1 MVEPNY
7 PFKDRVD
14 FKKEPLDKIC
24 EELNTLDKHFML
36 KFESEIKED
45 LQSYDILKNEK
56 YQRMDELKRVLDH
69 IRSEAIGKEN

>member
-56 YQRMDELKRVLDH
+56 Y
-69 IRSEAIGKEN
+69 